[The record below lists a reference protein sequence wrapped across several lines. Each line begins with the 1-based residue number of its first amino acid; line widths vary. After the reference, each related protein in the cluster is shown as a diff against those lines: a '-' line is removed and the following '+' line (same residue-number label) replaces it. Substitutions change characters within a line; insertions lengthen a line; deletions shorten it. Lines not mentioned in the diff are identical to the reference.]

1 MGPEQRPQWMPWICD
16 PRQEIICKSAPLP
29 QLFLFDWVGFDS
41 FLFLLLL
48 IIWNRCRLWDDSM
61 RFSSLFNVLF
71 VCFIARFFRPPSGHG
86 LKLFLLYLIIIIIEM
101 QMSPVKRYK
110 IRRRL
115 SSFYYHYF
123 MIIWCKEEEKKRC
136 TSWFFVFNLSAMPP
150 RILRRMRQRFFSN
163 EKKKSTKKNI
173 LNFFLFQ

>member
-123 MIIWCKEEEKKRC
+123 MIIWCKEEEKKDVQVDFSCSILVPCRRG
-136 TSWFFVFNLSAMPP
+136 FFGGCARDSF
-150 RILRRMRQRFFSN
+150 QTK
-163 EKKKSTKKNI
+163 KKKSTKKNI
-173 LNFFLFQ
+173 WNFFLFQ